1 MNKKVIASI
10 LGGATLLLVSGAA
23 SAIIV
28 GGVDFGTPGTT
39 HLESATLAE
48 QLIKKD
54 GDMLKGYGQ
63 INTVNGNLFYAGAD
77 RLYYTFSNYTAAT
90 FSATKVDFTG
100 GLVNFYL
107 GSTFN
112 TLAQS
117 SVANMAIIQ
126 GYTPWATFAGSD
138 IGTGFTLSGIG
149 TFIGSNISFNGAGL
163 LNTTGGLADVVSY
176 LSPNNLFGG
185 ADMTLTSDGANH
197 VLNSHDNTAGCVNGT
212 AAAGTWCISGSA
224 SVQGDTVVNA
234 PEPNVVALLG
244 LGLLGFLDCSV
255 SVRYTP
261 ISPYRNKLRQ

>member
-48 QLIKKD
+48 QLIKGV
-54 GDMLKGYGQ
+54 GDKLTGYGQ

-244 LGLLGFLDCSV
+244 LGLLGFFGLQRKRKV
-255 SVRYTP
+255 HAHIAV
-261 ISPYRNKLRQ
+261 

>member
-10 LGGATLLLVSGAA
+10 LGGASLLLVSGAA

-39 HLESATLAE
+39 HMESATLAE
-48 QLIKKD
+48 QLIKGV
-54 GDMLKGYGQ
+54 GDTLTGYGQ
-63 INTVNGNLFYAGAD
+63 INTVNGNILYAGAD
-77 RLYYTFSNYTAAT
+77 RLYYTFENYTAAT
-90 FSATKVDFTG
+90 FSATDVDFTG

-107 GSTFN
+107 GATFN

-117 SVANMAIIQ
+117 SAANMAIIQ

-138 IGTGFTLSGIG
+138 IGVGYTLSGHGDLIG
-149 TFIGSNISFNGAGL
+149 TNIAFLGAGL
-163 LNTTGGLADVVSY
+163 LNTIGGLADVVSY
-176 LSPNNLFGG
+176 LSPNNLYGG
-185 ADMTLTSDGANH
+185 ADMTLTSDGTTK
-197 VLNSHDNTAGCVNGT
+197 VLNSHDITAGCANGS

-244 LGLLGFLDCSV
+244 LGLLGFFGLQRKRKV
-255 SVRYTP
+255 HTHITV
-261 ISPYRNKLRQ
+261 